1 MQPPLIQALLV
12 ALTIMIAPLSAS
24 ANAPDCRDPQTQTEM
39 NICAGLDYEAADRDL
54 NAVYQRVRASVREQD
69 AEMPAN
75 LRGIEAM
82 LIAGQ
87 RGWIAYRDGHCGVVG
102 AEARGG
108 TMESMLV
115 SSCMADLTRKR
126 TTELQS
132 LLPSR

>member
-54 NAVYQRVRASVREQD
+54 NAVYQRVRASVRKQD
-69 AEMPAN
+69 AEMQATS
-75 LRGIEAM
+75 RRIEA
-82 LIAGQ
+82 LLLAGQ

-132 LLPSR
+132 PLPSR